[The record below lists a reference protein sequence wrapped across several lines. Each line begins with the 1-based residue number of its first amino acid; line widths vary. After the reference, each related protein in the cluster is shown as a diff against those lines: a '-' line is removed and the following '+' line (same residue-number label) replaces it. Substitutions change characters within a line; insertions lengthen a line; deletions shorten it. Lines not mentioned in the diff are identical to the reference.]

1 MKFSLIV
8 AVVVLALA
16 QGSFAEELPSL
27 ERLSQYFE
35 EIKNKMTQELT
46 EIIQSQDLTNH
57 AQNIQ
62 THLEP
67 LAAKFQEQLKTV
79 ATNME
84 DQIKPMAAGIG
95 SQIQP
100 MIQDFQAQIEPLLRR
115 LADQAKA
122 VTN

>member
-1 MKFSLIV
+1 MNLLTAEHRGLCALLNLKCPFYATLWSIHEFEFSVSHYI
-8 AVVVLALA
+8 
-16 QGSFAEELPSL
+16 
-27 ERLSQYFE
+27 LS
-35 EIKNKMTQELT
+35 
-46 EIIQSQDLTNH
+46 H
-57 AQNIQ
+57 RNIQ

-115 LADQAKA
+115 LAEQAKA

>member
-16 QGSFAEELPSL
+16 QGSFAEELPTL
-27 ERLSQYFE
+27 ESISRYFE
-35 EIKNKMTQELT
+35 EIRNKMTQELT
-46 EIIQSQDLTNH
+46 EIIQKQDLANH

-62 THLEP
+62 TQLEP

-79 ATNME
+79 ATNVE
-84 DQIKPMAAGIG
+84 E
-95 SQIQP
+95 QIQP
-100 MIQDFQAQIEPLLRR
+100 MIQDFQGQIQPLLRR
-115 LADQAKA
+115 LVEQAKP

>member
-1 MKFSLIV
+1 MKFSLIA

-27 ERLSQYFE
+27 ERMSQYFE
-35 EIKNKMTQELT
+35 EIKTKMTQELT
-46 EIIQSQDLTNH
+46 DILQNQDLANH

-79 ATNME
+79 AANVE
-84 DQIKPMAAGIG
+84 EQIKPMAASMGT
-95 SQIQP
+95 QFQP
-100 MIQDFQAQIEPLLRR
+100 MFQDFQTQLEAIVQRVAE
-115 LADQAKA
+115 QAKA
-122 VTN
+122 ITN